1 MEMSEKSEVLV
12 AAVLGLGSTLGRVI
26 ADSTV
31 RLGTLVGKLDASL
44 PLRVLVDGID
54 TVQDNQEIRHR
65 ASERNAGETRLA
77 LRRIIDLLGQR
88 PAEVRLPKITISV
101 APAASAPAND
111 WQRMET
117 VTRTLSELNS
127 VGDVAR
133 SSLSASLAFRGRLMQ
148 VREAAGQP
156 YDPVAEA
163 ALGKRVVKAADEA
176 AMPRDKVLDLAQA
189 MVESKVP
196 LADMD
201 AMLPI
206 AARFAQGQ
214 GVSPETTAQLISA
227 LQHKGGLNNAAD
239 LERAL
244 SAVAW
249 RGQKEAPSVALFSRD
264 LLGSL
269 ASVRPGDSPAV
280 ETLLQSRQALAAAPA
295 DLLQQGV
302 EKRRASPLG
311 QLEASEQKV
320 SAAMLGIGDAMLS
333 HQGALEFVGG
343 GLLAL
348 KSLIDAKKFVEDAND
363 AMPWNWGKRD
373 VQDVFVTNWPVGGLG
388 DFPDGRPK
396 GKGKGKG
403 KGTGKAKT
411 GGSGNAARGGMFQRA
426 RSTLGRAARVASGWV
441 GRAAQPL
448 RSSRVGRTAGGL
460 LRRGASL
467 ARAVGASGVGRA
479 VGGLARGVGAGLRR
493 FGPVSA
499 AMAIADAASVY
510 ASDQS
515 PAQKAVGYGK
525 AGGAAIGATVG
536 AALGTLIPIPLVGTL
551 AIGALGAA
559 AGEWIGGKVGA
570 LFGPSEDAPKSQA
583 VAQQPEAPA
592 ATAPIASGPPNWTF
606 SPQVS
611 INVAGN
617 IVNPQQLLDEL
628 IPAMRRLIAE
638 AQQER
643 QRNALFDT
651 VVM

>member
-1 MEMSEKSEVLV
+1 MEMSEKPDVLV
-12 AAVLGLGSTLGRVI
+12 AAVVGLGSTLGRVI
-26 ADSTV
+26 TDSAV

-44 PLRVLVDGID
+44 PMRTLVDGID
-54 TVQDNQEIRHR
+54 AVLDNQDIRHR

-77 LRRIIDLLGQR
+77 LRRIIDLLGLR
-88 PAEVRLPKITISV
+88 PAEVRLPKITVGV

-117 VTRTLSELNS
+117 ATKSLSELNS

-163 ALGKRVVKAADEA
+163 ALGKRVVMAADAA
-176 AMPRDKVLDLAQA
+176 AMPREKVLDLAQA
-189 MVESKVP
+189 MAESKVP
-196 LADMD
+196 LRDMD
-201 AMLPI
+201 TMLPV

-214 GVSPETTAQLISA
+214 GVSMQTTAQLISA
-227 LQHKGGLNNAAD
+227 LQQKGGINNAAD

-249 RGQKEAPSVALFSRD
+249 RGQKDAPSVELFSRD

-269 ASVRPGDSPAV
+269 ASLRPGDSQKTEA
-280 ETLLQSRQALAAAPA
+280 LLQTRQSLAAAPA

-302 EKRRASPLG
+302 KQHQESPLG
-311 QLEASEQKV
+311 QLEASEQKI
-320 SAAMLGIGDAMLS
+320 SGAMLGMGDAMLS
-333 HQGALEFVGG
+333 HQGVLEFVGG

-363 AMPWNWGKRD
+363 AMPWNWGKRE
-373 VQDVFVTNWPVGGLG
+373 VQDVFVTNWPACVCDGLLE
-388 DFPDGRPK
+388 GRPK

-403 KGTGKAKT
+403 GGKSKT
-411 GGSGNAARGGMFQRA
+411 GGSGSAARGGIFQRA
-426 RSTLGRAARVASGWV
+426 RSTLGRAAGAASGWL
-441 GRAAQPL
+441 GRAAQTV
-448 RSSRVGRTAGGL
+448 RSSRVGRAAGGI
-460 LRRGASL
+460 LRRGAGL
-467 ARAVGASGVGRA
+467 ARRVGASGIGRA
-479 VGGLARGVGAGLRR
+479 AGGLVRKAGAGLRR
-493 FGPVSA
+493 FGPVNA
-499 AMAIADAASVY
+499 ALAIADVAAVY

-525 AGGAAIGATVG
+525 AGGSAIGAAAG
-536 AALGTLIPIPLVGTL
+536 AALGTLIPIPVVGTL
-551 AIGALGAA
+551 VGGAIGATV
-559 AGEWIGGKVGA
+559 GEWIGGRVGA
-570 LFGPSEDAPKSQA
+570 LFGPSDEAAKAQSAAP
-583 VAQQPEAPA
+583 APA
-592 ATAPIASGPPNWTF
+592 APVAAAMAANAPASWTF

-628 IPAMRRLIAE
+628 VPAMRRLIAE

>member
-88 PAEVRLPKITISV
+88 PAEVRLPKITVSV

-333 HQGALEFVGG
+333 HQGALEVVGG

-363 AMPWNWGKRD
+363 AMPWNWGRRD
-373 VQDVFVTNWPVGGLG
+373 VQDVFVTNWPVGELG
-388 DFPDGRPK
+388 DLPDRRPK

-403 KGTGKAKT
+403 GGKSKA
-411 GGSGNAARGGMFQRA
+411 GGSGGAARGGLFQRA
-426 RSTLGRAARVASGWV
+426 RSTLGRAAGAASGWL
-441 GRAAQPL
+441 GRAAQSV
-448 RSSRVGRTAGGL
+448 RSSRVGRAAGGV
-460 LRRGASL
+460 LRRGAGLVRNVS
-467 ARAVGASGVGRA
+467 ASGVGRA
-479 VGGLARGVGAGLRR
+479 VGGLVRGMGAGLRR
-493 FGPVSA
+493 FAPVSA
-499 AMAIADAASVY
+499 AMAITDAASVY

-551 AIGALGAA
+551 VGGSIGATV
-559 AGEWIGGKVGA
+559 GELIGGKVGA
-570 LFGPSEDAPKSQA
+570 LLGPSEEIQKPPPLPPLPA
-583 VAQQPEAPA
+583 APA
-592 ATAPIASGPPNWTF
+592 ATAAIASAPPNWTF

>member
-1 MEMSEKSEVLV
+1 MEMSEKPDVLV
-12 AAVLGLGSTLGRVI
+12 AAVVGLGSTLGRVI
-26 ADSTV
+26 TDSAV

-44 PLRVLVDGID
+44 PMRTLVDGID
-54 TVQDNQEIRHR
+54 AVLDNQDVRHR

-77 LRRIIDLLGQR
+77 LRRIIDLLGLR
-88 PAEVRLPKITISV
+88 PAEVRLPKITVAV
-101 APAASAPAND
+101 APGASAPAND

-117 VTRTLSELNS
+117 ATKSLAELNS

-163 ALGKRVVKAADEA
+163 ALGKRVVTAADAA
-176 AMPRDKVLDLAQA
+176 AMPHEKVLDLAQA
-189 MVESKVP
+189 MAESKVP
-196 LADMD
+196 LRDMD
-201 AMLPI
+201 TMLPV

-214 GVSPETTAQLISA
+214 GVSTQTAAQLISA
-227 LQHKGGLNNAAD
+227 LQQKGGINNASD

-249 RGQKEAPSVALFSRD
+249 RGQKDAPSVELFSRD

-269 ASVRPGDSPAV
+269 ASLRPGDSQKTEA
-280 ETLLQSRQALAAAPA
+280 LLQTRQPLAAAPA

-302 EKRRASPLG
+302 KQHQESPLG
-311 QLEASEQKV
+311 QLEASEQKI
-320 SAAMLGIGDAMLS
+320 SGAMLGIGDAMLS

-363 AMPWNWGKRD
+363 AMPWNWGRRE
-373 VQDVFVTNWPVGGLG
+373 VQDVFVTNWPTGGLG

-396 GKGKGKG
+396 GKSKGK
-403 KGTGKAKT
+403 GKAKT
-411 GGSGNAARGGMFQRA
+411 GGSGNAARGGIFQRA
-426 RSTLGRAARVASGWV
+426 RSTLGRAAGVASGWI
-441 GRAAQPL
+441 GRAAKSV
-448 RSSRVGRTAGGL
+448 RSSRVGRAAGGI
-460 LRRGASL
+460 LRRGAGL
-467 ARAVGASGVGRA
+467 ARRVGASGIGRA
-479 VGGLARGVGAGLRR
+479 AGGLVRKAGAGLRR
-493 FGPVSA
+493 FGPVNA
-499 AMAIADAASVY
+499 ALAIADVASVY

-515 PAQKAVGYGK
+515 LAQKAVGYGK
-525 AGGAAIGATVG
+525 AGGSAIGAAAG
-536 AALGTLIPIPLVGTL
+536 AALGTLIPIPVVGTL
-551 AIGALGAA
+551 VGGAIGATV
-559 AGEWIGGKVGA
+559 GEWIGGRVGA
-570 LFGPSEDAPKSQA
+570 LFGPSDEAAKAPPLAASPAAPPA
-583 VAQQPEAPA
+583 VAA
-592 ATAPIASGPPNWTF
+592 APPNWTF

-628 IPAMRRLIAE
+628 VPAMRRLIAE

>member
-1 MEMSEKSEVLV
+1 MEMSEKPDVLV
-12 AAVLGLGSTLGRVI
+12 AAVVGVGSTLGRVI
-26 ADSTV
+26 ADSAM
-31 RLGTLVGKLDASL
+31 RLGSLVGKLDASL
-44 PLRVLVDGID
+44 PLRTLVEGID
-54 TVQDNQEIRHR
+54 AVQDNQDIRHR

-77 LRRIIDLLGQR
+77 LRRIIDLLVMR
-88 PAEVRLPKITISV
+88 PAEIRLPKITVS
-101 APAASAPAND
+101 APPPASTPAND

-117 VTRTLSELNS
+117 ATKSLSELNS

-133 SSLSASLAFRGRLMQ
+133 YALSASLAFRGRLMQ

-163 ALGKRVVKAADEA
+163 ALGKRVMKVADEA
-176 AMPRDKVLDLAQA
+176 AMPHDKVLDLAQA
-189 MVESKVP
+189 MVKSKVP
-196 LADMD
+196 LRDMD
-201 AMLPI
+201 AMLPV

-214 GVSPETTAQLISA
+214 GVSTQTTAQLISA
-227 LQHKGGLNNAAD
+227 LQQKGGINNAVD

-249 RGQKEAPSVALFSRD
+249 RGQQEAPSVELFSRD

-269 ASVRPGDSPAV
+269 ASVRPGDAQKSEA
-280 ETLLQSRQALAAAPA
+280 LLQSRQSLAAAPV

-302 EKRRASPLG
+302 EKRRDSPLG
-311 QLEASEQKV
+311 QLEASEQKI
-320 SAAMLGIGDAMLS
+320 SGAMLGIGDAMLS

-373 VQDVFVTNWPVGGLG
+373 VQDVFVTNWPACVCDGLLE
-388 DFPDGRPK
+388 GRPK

-403 KGTGKAKT
+403 KGGGKSKT
-411 GGSGNAARGGMFQRA
+411 GGSGNAARGGIFQRA
-426 RSTLGRAARVASGWV
+426 RSTLGRAVGAASGWL
-441 GRAAQPL
+441 GRAAQAV
-448 RSSRVGRTAGGL
+448 RSSRVGRAAGGIV
-460 LRRGASL
+460 RRGAGL
-467 ARAVGASGVGRA
+467 ARRVGASGIGRA
-479 VGGLARGVGAGLRR
+479 AGGLVRKAGAGLRR
-493 FGPVSA
+493 FGPVNA
-499 AMAIADAASVY
+499 ALAIADVASVY

-515 PAQKAVGYGK
+515 PGQKAVGYGK
-525 AGGAAIGATVG
+525 AGGSAIGAAAG
-536 AALGTLIPIPLVGTL
+536 AALGTLIPIPVVGTL
-551 AIGALGAA
+551 VGGAIGATV
-559 AGEWIGGKVGA
+559 GEWIGGRVGA
-570 LFGPSEDAPKSQA
+570 LFGPSDEAAKAPSLA
-583 VAQQPEAPA
+583 APPA
-592 ATAPIASGPPNWTF
+592 APPAVVAAPPNWTF

>member
-1 MEMSEKSEVLV
+1 MEMSEKPDVLV
-12 AAVLGLGSTLGRVI
+12 AAVVGLGSTLGRVI
-26 ADSTV
+26 TDSAV

-44 PLRVLVDGID
+44 PMRTLVDGID
-54 TVQDNQEIRHR
+54 AVQDNQDIRHR

-77 LRRIIDLLGQR
+77 LRRIIDLLGLR
-88 PAEVRLPKITISV
+88 PAEVRLPKITVGV

-117 VTRTLSELNS
+117 ATKSFSELNS

-156 YDPVAEA
+156 YDPDAEA
-163 ALGKRVVKAADEA
+163 ALGKRVVMAADAA
-176 AMPRDKVLDLAQA
+176 AMPREKVLDLAQA
-189 MVESKVP
+189 MAESKVP
-196 LADMD
+196 LRDMD
-201 AMLPI
+201 TMLPV

-214 GVSPETTAQLISA
+214 GVSMQTTAQLISA
-227 LQHKGGLNNAAD
+227 LQQKGDINNAAD

-249 RGQKEAPSVALFSRD
+249 RGQKEAPSVELFSRD

-269 ASVRPGDSPAV
+269 ASLRPGDSQKA
-280 ETLLQSRQALAAAPA
+280 EALLQTRQSLAAAPA

-302 EKRRASPLG
+302 KQHQESPLG
-311 QLEASEQKV
+311 QLEASEQKI
-320 SAAMLGIGDAMLS
+320 SGAMLGMGDAMLS

-363 AMPWNWGKRD
+363 AMPWNWGKRE
-373 VQDVFVTNWPVGGLG
+373 VQDVFVTNWPACVCDGLLE
-388 DFPDGRPK
+388 GRPK

-403 KGTGKAKT
+403 GGKSKT
-411 GGSGNAARGGMFQRA
+411 GGSGRAARGGIFQRA
-426 RSTLGRAARVASGWV
+426 RSTLGRAAGAASGWL
-441 GRAAQPL
+441 GRAAQSV
-448 RSSRVGRTAGGL
+448 RSSRVGRAAGGI
-460 LRRGASL
+460 LRRGA
-467 ARAVGASGVGRA
+467 
-479 VGGLARGVGAGLRR
+479 GLARRVGAYGIGRAAGGLVRKAGAGLRR
-493 FGPVSA
+493 FGPVNA
-499 AMAIADAASVY
+499 ALAIADVASVY

-525 AGGAAIGATVG
+525 AGGSAIGAAAG
-536 AALGTLIPIPLVGTL
+536 AALGTLIPIPVVGTL
-551 AIGALGAA
+551 VGGAIGATV
-559 AGEWIGGKVGA
+559 GEWIGGRVGA
-570 LFGPSEDAPKSQA
+570 LFGPSAEAAKAPPLAASPAAPPA
-583 VAQQPEAPA
+583 VAA
-592 ATAPIASGPPNWTF
+592 APPNWTF